1 MFYNGY
7 IFSNFRIGEVI
18 ATSKYLNTYLLSK
31 ADDIILLHNDKE
43 YPYFS

>member
-1 MFYNGY
+1 MVIFLAILELENG
-7 IFSNFRIGEVI
+7 VI